1 MKPLAVTIAA
11 ISLGMLPLQAANLV
25 AGRIYDVDKYAMN
38 DDDARPTED
47 WMQDMDLCWAAS
59 GATVIQHWQDFY
71 GKLHD
76 EGAELP
82 NGAKEVSASRPSTG
96 CLEVYNY
103 FLKNW
108 THGPGFNLNT
118 LSWWL
123 QGSLANP
130 PTEERVKRLH
140 LAEPRQPGGFFK
152 KTFTEPTVWKE
163 GETGV
168 CGCLWDMGSSDYSP
182 APTSPKTRKDL
193 RKVFDA
199 ALSHAGQALLL
210 SVELYDVKAKG
221 GPVMQMGHCLAC
233 WGYEK
238 GSDKLP
244 DALYFTE
251 SDDKQSGV
259 FRVDLMEDEG
269 GLYVASNDPL
279 SRFCLP
285 SNLHVYISS
294 ASFINTPEAVAKKKG
309 CAAKLPDKGNVN
321 RNTVLAAKT
330 KHHGNVHIA
339 ASAAKGYPV
348 LMVEN
353 ELEFKDGVVEVEK
366 GAQFTLRGDRAALSA
381 NGIRN
386 AGQCYLRGRLHVI
399 GLENAGYMELC
410 NCGELAMEEHRCP
423 GRTVL
428 SGDSK
433 FRIGESLLLSPAKNR
448 NAAFGLC
455 KIESDG
461 IKGTKENPA
470 QIKDAKIEAEGEVI
484 TIENAMIAGR
494 TSFKAK
500 GVHLKS
506 VVLTLPDDEHVS
518 VKGKRVEV
526 DATHVF
532 NCPVDG
538 NFNAGLSKAD
548 AAKYRQQ
555 GCTKIRVTFDPNN
568 PNLCQ
573 EFAL

>member
-38 DDDARPTED
+38 DDDASPSED

-59 GATVIQHWQDFY
+59 GASVIQHWQDFY

-82 NGAKEVSASRPSTG
+82 NGAKEVSASMPSTG
-96 CLEVYNY
+96 CLAVYNY
-103 FLKNW
+103 LLKNW
-108 THGPGFNLNT
+108 SHGPGFNLNT

-123 QGSLANP
+123 QGSIANP

-140 LAEPRQPGGFFK
+140 LAEPRQGGGFFK
-152 KTFTEPTVWKE
+152 KIFTEPTQWEE
-163 GETGV
+163 GKNGP
-168 CGCLWDMGSSDYSP
+168 CGCFWDMGSSDYSP
-182 APTSPKTRKDL
+182 APSAPKTRKDL

-199 ALSHAGQALLL
+199 AFAHAGQALLL

-259 FRVDLMEDEG
+259 FRVDLMEDRG
-269 GLYVASNDPL
+269 GLYVTSNDPL

-285 SNLHVYISS
+285 DNLRVYISS
-294 ASFINTPEAVAKKKG
+294 ASFINTPQAVAKKKG
-309 CAAKLPDKGNVN
+309 CAAKLPDKGSVN

-330 KHHGNVHIA
+330 KHHGSVHIA

-348 LMVEN
+348 LQVEN
-353 ELEFKDGVVEVEK
+353 ELELKDGVVEVEK
-366 GAQFTLRGDRAALSA
+366 GAQFTLRGDRAALTA

-386 AGQCYLRGRLHVI
+386 AGQCFLRGPLHVI
-399 GLENAGYMELC
+399 GLENAGYMELR
-410 NCGELAMEEHRCP
+410 NCGELAMDEHRCP

-433 FRIGESLLLSPAKNR
+433 FRIGDTLLLSPAKNR

-461 IKGTKENPA
+461 IKGTKEKPA
-470 QIKDAKIEAEGEVI
+470 QIKDAKIEAEGEII
-484 TIENAMIAGR
+484 TIENAMVSGR
-494 TSFKAK
+494 TTFKAK

-506 VVLTLPDDEHVS
+506 VIVTLPDDEHVS

-532 NCPVDG
+532 SCPVDG

-548 AAKYRQQ
+548 AAKYRKQ
-555 GCTKIRVTFDPNN
+555 GCTKLRITFDPNR
-568 PNLCQ
+568 PELCQ
-573 EFAL
+573 DFNL